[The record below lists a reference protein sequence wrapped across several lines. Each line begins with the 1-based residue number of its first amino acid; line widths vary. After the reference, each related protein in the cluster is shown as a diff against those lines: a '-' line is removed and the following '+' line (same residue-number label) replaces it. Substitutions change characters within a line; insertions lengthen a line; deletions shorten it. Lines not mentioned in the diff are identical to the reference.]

1 MDVATYLSAGAII
14 LSGIF
19 AFFVKRTVNDYDEK
33 FKVFAE
39 KMEVMETQI
48 VTATLNHNKD
58 MNDLKYNYLDR
69 FNILEKQ
76 DVESTNKI
84 LEALHKIEMKI
95 EKQEQFCYLI
105 QKQKGIKKPGI
116 VSLRAGVTNQTKPN

>member
-1 MDVATYLSAGAII
+1 MDVATYISAGALI

-33 FKVFAE
+33 FKVFSE
-39 KMEVMETQI
+39 KMELMESQI

-76 DVESTNKI
+76 EVESTNRI
-84 LEALHKIEMKI
+84 LEAIHKLELKI

-105 QKQKGIKKPGI
+105 QEQKRKEKEKE
-116 VSLRAGVTNQTKPN
+116 N

>member
-1 MDVATYLSAGAII
+1 MDLATYLSAGAII
-14 LSGIF
+14 LSGVF
-19 AFFVKRTVNDYDEK
+19 AFFMKRTVNDYDEK
-33 FKVFAE
+33 FKVFSE
-39 KMEVMETQI
+39 KMELMETQI

-76 DVESTNKI
+76 EAESTNKI

-105 QKQKGIKKPGI
+105 QKQKEGE
-116 VSLRAGVTNQTKPN
+116 TK